1 MGSLIE
7 GLLTLDGGLATE
19 LEARGADLNDDL
31 WSAKV
36 LLEAPEA
43 IAAVHTAYLEAGAD
57 CIGTATYQASF
68 EGFRNRG
75 LTQLESAGLFE
86 LAVRLAVD
94 ARDAFWSEPRNR
106 KDRHRPLVASSL
118 GPYGAMLADGSEY
131 RGDYD
136 VSASDLRT
144 FHEARW
150 RAVSGHGADL
160 TAWETV
166 PSEAE
171 ALVLADLLRARPQE
185 AAWISLSC
193 RDERSICDGTP
204 LRDVAARLDSVANL
218 VAVGINCTHQA
229 FVGPLIREARAVCTK
244 PIFVYPNAGGR
255 FDAENKRWATDVEAI
270 DWSAAVRKWCALGAT
285 GVGGCCRVGPADIRV
300 IRETLVSIAHDV

>member
-31 WSAKV
+31 WSAKL
-36 LLEAPEA
+36 LLENPEA
-43 IAAVHTAYLEAGAD
+43 IAAVHGAYLEAGAD

-68 EGFRNRG
+68 EGFRARG
-75 LTQLESAGLFE
+75 LTEPESEALFR

-94 ARDAFWSEPRNR
+94 ARDAFWSEPRKR
-106 KDRHRPLVASSL
+106 KDRKRPLVASSL

-136 VSASDLRT
+136 VSSSDLRV

-150 RAVSGHGADL
+150 RAVLGQGADL

-171 ALVLADLLRARPQE
+171 AFVLADLLRERPDE
-185 AAWISLSC
+185 AAWISVSC

-204 LRDVAARLDSVANL
+204 LRDVAAQLDSVANL
-218 VAVGINCTHQA
+218 VALGINCTHAA
-229 FVGPLIREARAVCTK
+229 FIGPLIAEARAVSTK
-244 PIFVYPNAGGR
+244 PIVVYPNSGGR
-255 FDAENKRWATDVEAI
+255 FDAENKRWETPTEAI
-270 DWSAAVRKWCALGAT
+270 DWSSAVRNWVAAGAT
-285 GVGGCCRVGPADIRV
+285 AVGGCCRVGPADIKT
-300 IRETLVSIAHDV
+300 IAETLASIAHDA